1 MVVPYYFYLGKYEE
15 QYRQK
20 GIEIAEILP
29 PEKNNIVQQMK
40 MLGFSINNSFD
51 SQAVLEI
58 YNEFC
63 KKKKCLNCAIGAK
76 IINS

>member
-1 MVVPYYFYLGKYEE
+1 LGKSEE

-20 GIEIAEILP
+20 GIEISEILP
-29 PEKNNIVQQMK
+29 PEKNNLVEQMK
-40 MLGFSINNSFD
+40 MLGFSVNNSFD

-63 KKKKCLNCAIGAK
+63 KKKKCLNCVIGCK